1 MKNRCKEKE
10 KVNQRKTSGYLYE
23 EKMGKRKNILTA
35 GTAECTGKSDC
46 IIGINLIFAER
57 SGMEG

>member
-1 MKNRCKEKE
+1 
-10 KVNQRKTSGYLYE
+10 
-23 EKMGKRKNILTA
+23 MGKRKNILTA